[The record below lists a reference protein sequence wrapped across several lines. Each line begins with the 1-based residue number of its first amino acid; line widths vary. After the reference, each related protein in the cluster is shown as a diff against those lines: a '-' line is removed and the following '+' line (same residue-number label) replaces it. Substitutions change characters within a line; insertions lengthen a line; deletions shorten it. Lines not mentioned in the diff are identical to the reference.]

1 MKRSQLAEII
11 REIVGGYEP
20 DGKGNLVRHN
30 DTFDSVKL
38 SAILKGIVDRD
49 SEEEKYEGD
58 AERGNAI
65 LDKANPENV
74 DRITRGEDPIYEGE
88 GDTMDLQ
95 QLIDY
100 IKELSPEVQLWVP
113 TLYPGGFGK
122 DQQTRR
128 TVDQAVQSLTDVLDS
143 PDHNQE
149 MFKLTQDSPTFKS
162 FSVIVSPE
170 ELERR
175 TAMVRSMG
183 SLD

>member
-1 MKRSQLAEII
+1 MKKSQLREII
-11 REIVGGYEP
+11 REIIGGYEP

-30 DTFDSVKL
+30 DKFDSAKL
-38 SAILKGIVDRD
+38 SDILKGLVDRD
-49 SEEEKYEGD
+49 NQGEQEG
-58 AERGNAI
+58 EG
-65 LDKANPENV
+65 
-74 DRITRGEDPIYEGE
+74 TIYEGE
-88 GDTMDLQ
+88 GDTMSLQ

-100 IKELSPEVQLWVP
+100 ISELSPEVQLWVP

-128 TVDQAVQSLTDVLDS
+128 TVDQAVEALTGVLDS

-170 ELERR
+170 ELARR

>member
-1 MKRSQLAEII
+1 MKRSQLVELI
-11 REIVGGYEP
+11 REELQGYSKYIGKTKGGTP
-20 DGKGNLVRHN
+20 DEFMQILTKIAKGT
-30 DTFDSVKL
+30 D
-38 SAILKGIVDRD
+38 
-49 SEEEKYEGD
+49 EEEYEGD
-58 AERGNAI
+58 AEKGHAI

-74 DRITRGEDPIYEGE
+74 ARITRGEDPIYEGE

-128 TVDQAVQSLTDVLDS
+128 TVDQAVEALTGVLDS

-162 FSVIVSPE
+162 FSVVQSPE
-170 ELERR
+170 ELARR

>member
-1 MKRSQLAEII
+1 MKKSELRQII
-11 REIVGGYEP
+11 KEELQGYSKYLGKTKGGTSDEFMQILTKIA
-20 DGKGNLVRHN
+20 KG
-30 DTFDSVKL
+30 
-38 SAILKGIVDRD
+38 AG
-49 SEEEKYEGD
+49 EGD

-65 LDKANPENV
+65 LDKANPDNV

>member
-1 MKRSQLAEII
+1 MKKSQLAEII
-11 REIVGGYEP
+11 REIIGGYEP

-30 DTFDSVKL
+30 DKFDSAKL
-38 SAILKGIVDRD
+38 SDILKGLVDRD
-49 SEEEKYEGD
+49 NQGEQE
-58 AERGNAI
+58 
-65 LDKANPENV
+65 
-74 DRITRGEDPIYEGE
+74 GEDTIYEGE

-100 IKELSPEVQLWVP
+100 IKDLSPEVQLWVP

-128 TVDQAVQSLTDVLDS
+128 TADQAVQALTDVLDS
-143 PDHNQE
+143 PDHNETQ
-149 MFKLTQDSPTFKS
+149 FKLSQDSPTFKS
-162 FSVIVSPE
+162 FSVVISPE

-183 SLD
+183 PLD

>member
-1 MKRSQLAEII
+1 MKKSQLREII
-11 REIVGGYEP
+11 REIIGGYEP

-30 DTFDSVKL
+30 DKFDSTKL
-38 SAILKGIVDRD
+38 NSILKGIVDRD
-49 SEEEKYEGD
+49 SEKEED
-58 AERGNAI
+58 
-65 LDKANPENV
+65 
-74 DRITRGEDPIYEGE
+74 GESTLYEGE
-88 GDTMDLQ
+88 EATMDLQ

-128 TVDQAVQSLTDVLDS
+128 TVDQAVQALTDVLDS
-143 PDHNQE
+143 PDHNETQ
-149 MFKLTQDSPTFKS
+149 FKLTQDSPTFKS
-162 FSVIVSPE
+162 FSVVISPE

-183 SLD
+183 PLD

>member
-1 MKRSQLAEII
+1 MKKSQL
-11 REIVGGYEP
+11 V
-20 DGKGNLVRHN
+20 KLVREQLQGYSKYIGKTKGGTP
-30 DTFDSVKL
+30 DEFMQILT
-38 SAILKGIVDRD
+38 AIAKGTDQ
-49 SEEEKYEGD
+49 EKYEGD

-65 LDKANPENV
+65 LDKANPDNV
-74 DRITRGEDPIYEGE
+74 TRITRGEDPIYEGE
-88 GDTMDLQ
+88 GATMDLQ

-128 TVDQAVQSLTDVLDS
+128 TVDQAVEALTGVLDS
-143 PDHNQE
+143 PDHNETQ
-149 MFKLTQDSPTFKS
+149 FKLTQDSPTFKS
-162 FSVIVSPE
+162 FSVVISPE
-170 ELERR
+170 ELARR

>member
-1 MKRSQLAEII
+1 MKKSELKELV

-30 DTFDSVKL
+30 DRFDSVKL
-38 SAILKGIVDRD
+38 SALLKDLIDRNNQG
-49 SEEEKYEGD
+49 EQE
-58 AERGNAI
+58 
-65 LDKANPENV
+65 
-74 DRITRGEDPIYEGE
+74 GEDTIYEGE

-143 PDHNQE
+143 PDHNETQFE
-149 MFKLTQDSPTFKS
+149 LTQDSPTFKS
-162 FSVIVSPE
+162 FSVVISPE
-170 ELERR
+170 ELARR

-183 SLD
+183 PLD

>member
-11 REIVGGYEP
+11 KKELQGYSNYIGKTQGGTSDEFMRILTAIANGTDP
-20 DGKGNLVRHN
+20 GK
-30 DTFDSVKL
+30 
-38 SAILKGIVDRD
+38 
-49 SEEEKYEGD
+49 YQGD

-74 DRITRGEDPIYEGE
+74 DRITRSEDPIYEGE